1 MAWQAALPGVLAD
14 VRQLQPMP
22 ATERLATPP
31 AARVQWRAGEVPGA
45 HILTL
50 GGAWTVHGLDPV
62 PALRLPEGCT
72 ALRLQAASQ
81 VAPQVSTQAGSQ
93 ADVAR
98 LQLDTAGALVLAR
111 SLQAWADAG
120 VAVDRNALEP
130 AQQQLLNLV
139 QARTV
144 AAPQLQTRPHAGLLG
159 DMGRAAVAAVREG
172 REFLTFVGE
181 LVWRG
186 LPLLLRFWRIR
197 WREVVAEIDAAG
209 LRALGIV
216 GLLSFLIGMVMAY
229 QGGATLA
236 TYGANILIV
245 NLVAII
251 TLRELGPLLA
261 AILVAGRTGSS
272 YTAQLGTMRIT
283 EEIDALQALG
293 LSPFEI
299 LVFPKVIALVITLP
313 LLSLFADGMGLLGG
327 GVVASMG
334 FGVPWSEYLNRIP
347 QVVGMQTLMLGLV
360 KAPVF
365 AVVIALVG
373 CMQGLRVSGSAAS
386 VGRATTVA
394 VVQAIFLVIVLD
406 AGFSILYN
414 LLGL

>member
-1 MAWQAALPGVLAD
+1 MQ
-14 VRQLQPMP
+14 
-22 ATERLATPP
+22 T
-31 AARVQWRAGEVPGA
+31 ARVQWRAGDVPGA

-50 GGAWTVHGLDPV
+50 GGAWTVHDLDPV
-62 PALRLPEGCT
+62 PALQLPEGCT
-72 ALRLQAASQ
+72 TLRLQAASQ
-81 VAPQVSTQAGSQ
+81 VAPQAGSQ
-93 ADVAR
+93 ADATT

-111 SLQAWADAG
+111 SLQAWVDAG
-120 VAVDRNALEP
+120 VEVDRSALEP
-130 AQQQLLNLV
+130 AQQQLLHLV
-139 QARTV
+139 QARAV
-144 AAPQLQTRPHAGLLG
+144 AAPQPQSRPHAGLLG
-159 DMGRAAVAAVREG
+159 DMGRAAVAAVRES
-172 REFLTFVGE
+172 REFLAFVGE
-181 LVWRG
+181 LAWRG
-186 LPLLLRFWRIR
+186 LPLLLTFWRIR
-197 WREVVAEIDAAG
+197 WREVVVEIDAAG
-209 LRALGIV
+209 LRALGII

-272 YTAQLGTMRIT
+272 YAAQLGTMRIT

-313 LLSLFADGMGLLGG
+313 LLSLFADVMGLIGG

-334 FGVPWSEYLNRIP
+334 FGVPWSEYLSRIP
-347 QVVGMQTLMLGLV
+347 QVVGMKTLMLGLV

-394 VVQAIFLVIVLD
+394 VVQAIFLVIVID
-406 AGFSILYN
+406 AGFSILFN